1 MAKKLTRED
10 RGDVETKLRAF
21 FKPSTPV
28 NSFELFSGRQT
39 QSRQLVA
46 AINQNGQ
53 HAILYGERGVGKTSL
68 ANILFFLLKKPG
80 WAEITPHVSCVR
92 NDTYQTIWGRVFTG
106 ILDKAKQTRLPIPTS
121 VKKIL
126 KPVRDLY
133 VDYITIDVVVKVL
146 SEIGEKSL
154 LVVIIDEFDTVSDDS
169 VRSAI
174 ADTIKYLSDRNSP
187 CTVVVV
193 GVADDVEGLIS
204 DHRSIERCLAQV
216 PMPRMSRDELE
227 DIVRKC
233 LTVAD
238 MTITVPA
245 LQEISRISIG
255 LPHYAH
261 LLGLYSAL
269 GAVNDGSLRVT
280 EENVKGALAT
290 ALANADHTIQ
300 KLYHRATGSSQT
312 TAKYQQVLL
321 ACAMADTNSLGFFS
335 PADVR
340 VPLSRILGKPA
351 RIEHFSRHL
360 HAFCESE
367 SGPVL
372 TRITIKKHPQFRF
385 DNALVQPFALIKGLA
400 EGMITE
406 EDLKATR
413 DTNDP
418 QQRLF

>member
-1 MAKKLTRED
+1 MAKKMSRVDRED
-10 RGDVETKLRAF
+10 LEVKLRTV
-21 FKPSTPV
+21 FKPTTPI
-28 NSFELFSGRQT
+28 NSYELFSGRQT

-80 WAEITPHVSCVR
+80 WPQITPHISCVR
-92 NDTYQTIWGRVFTG
+92 GDSYQTIWGRVFSK
-106 ILDKAKQTRLPIPTS
+106 ILDKAASENLKIPRSLT
-121 VKKIL
+121 KFL
-126 KPVRDLY
+126 KPIRDLY
-133 VDYITIDVVVKVL
+133 VDFITIDVVVKIL
-146 SEIGEKSL
+146 SELGAISL
-154 LVVIIDEFDTVSDDS
+154 LVAIIDEFDTVADDT
-169 VRSAI
+169 VRAAI
-174 ADTIKYLSDRNSP
+174 ADTIKYLSDRNAP

-204 DHRSIERCLAQV
+204 DHRSVERCLAQV
-216 PMPRMSRDELE
+216 RMPRMSRDELE
-227 DIVRKC
+227 DIMRKC

-238 MTITVPA
+238 MTITAPA
-245 LQEISRISIG
+245 LQEMSRISIG

-269 GAVNDGSLRVT
+269 QAIDNESLEVA
-280 EENVKGALAT
+280 EDDVKAALAT

-300 KLYHRATGSSQT
+300 KLYLRATGSSQS

-321 ACAMADTNSLGFFS
+321 ACAMAETNDLGFFA

-340 VPLSRILGKPA
+340 TPLSRILKKPA
-351 RIEHFSRHL
+351 RIEHFARHL
-360 HAFCESE
+360 HTFCEAE

-372 TRITIKKHPQFRF
+372 TNITIKKHPQFRF
-385 DNALVQPFALIKGLA
+385 ENALVQPFALIKGLA

-413 DTNDP
+413 DPNDT